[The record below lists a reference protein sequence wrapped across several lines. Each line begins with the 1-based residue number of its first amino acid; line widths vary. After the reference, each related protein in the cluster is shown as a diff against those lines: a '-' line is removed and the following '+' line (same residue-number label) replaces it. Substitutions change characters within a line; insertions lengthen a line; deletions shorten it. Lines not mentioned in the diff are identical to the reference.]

1 MSETSSLKFKTA
13 YDEAK
18 STIAASLDAV
28 KTTYDTINRDL
39 SDEIKAVEKDK
50 KELTASLTKA
60 NKEIDGLKSTV
71 SGLEISLASSKELAA
86 ATQKSL
92 EVRARRATP
101 AATANAPKTGPSLDW
116 HNRVDFLKSPPPLTT
131 TTPHSSRRL
140 NKARTRTPRSQ
151 PLRSQRIS
159 TRSSC
164 RQRRTTMRS
173 SSPLPT
179 RRRRRMPPSPT

>member
-39 SDEIKAVEKDK
+39 SDEIKGEKDK

-92 EVRARRATP
+92 EVRARRCDP
-101 AATANAPKTGPSLDW
+101 NLD
-116 HNRVDFLKSPPPLTT
+116 RERP
-131 TTPHSSRRL
+131 
-140 NKARTRTPRSQ
+140 Q
-151 PLRSQRIS
+151 
-159 TRSSC
+159 TRSIAE
-164 RQRRTTMRS
+164 
-173 SSPLPT
+173 LA
-179 RRRRRMPPSPT
+179 

>member
-39 SDEIKAVEKDK
+39 SDEIKACEKDK

-92 EVRARRATP
+92 EVRDRRCDP
-101 AATANAPKTGPSLDW
+101 
-116 HNRVDFLKSPPPLTT
+116 NRDRERPQNLSIPGL
-131 TTPHSSRRL
+131 
-140 NKARTRTPRSQ
+140 A
-151 PLRSQRIS
+151 
-159 TRSSC
+159 
-164 RQRRTTMRS
+164 
-173 SSPLPT
+173 
-179 RRRRRMPPSPT
+179 